1 MDTFLFIL
9 FFVCIGYWLGPK
21 FGSGRKRE
29 VIIIKDTT
37 PVYPW
42 SSEDMEKIADA
53 FEEIKKELN
62 TNVQIEDTVD
72 EILTEMTSSEDIN
85 NATKALKKLGYKDR
99 EIKNAINQITLGKST
114 PADIV
119 ISALSVLNA

>member
-9 FFVCIGYWLGPK
+9 FFVFIGYWLGPK

-29 VIIIKDTT
+29 IIIIKDDD
-37 PVYPW
+37 PVPQW
-42 SSEDMEKIADA
+42 SAKDMEKIFEA
-53 FEEIKKELN
+53 FEAIKKELD

-72 EILTEMTSSEDIN
+72 EILTEMTSTEDIN

-99 EIKNAINQITLGKST
+99 EIKNAINQITPGKST